1 MAAGATLEGFTTSS
15 FTHGGRRYPVYRR
28 GHGPGVVIVHE
39 IPGLH
44 PAVAAFGRRVADAGF
59 TAVLPE
65 LFGTLNRDFSAG
77 YIAGSMLRACIS
89 REFHVLARNASSPVT
104 NWLRALCREVH
115 AECGG
120 PGVGALGMCLTGN
133 FALALMVDEAVLA
146 PVLSQPSLPFG
157 VSRSHRAAL
166 HLSPEDLAVVKRRA
180 GEGCRVLG
188 LRFTHDA
195 LCPAARFETL
205 RRELGPGFEAIEID
219 SGPGNPHAIP
229 RTAHSVLTKDLV
241 DREGHPTRAALERTL
256 AFFAERLRP
265 AAWSP
270 SHEPAPGG

>member
-1 MAAGATLEGFTTSS
+1 MTAETLAGFTTGS
-15 FTHGGRRYPVYRR
+15 FVHDGRSYPVHRR
-28 GHGPGVVIVHE
+28 GQGPGVVIVHE

-44 PAVAAFGRRVADAGF
+44 PSVAAFGRRVADAGF

-65 LFGTLNRDFSAG
+65 LFGTLNRDLSAG

-89 REFHVLARNASSPVT
+89 REFSVLARHASSPIT
-104 NWLRALCREVH
+104 DWLRALCRSVH

-133 FALALMVDEAVLA
+133 FALALMVDDAVMA

-157 VSRSHRAAL
+157 VSAAHRAAL

-180 GEGCRVLG
+180 ANGCGVLG
-188 LRFTHDA
+188 LRFTRDP
-195 LCPAARFETL
+195 LCPGARFDTL
-205 RRELGPGFEAIEID
+205 RRELGAGFEAVEID
-219 SGPGNPHAIP
+219 SGPGNAHGIP

-256 AFFAERLRP
+256 AFFAERLKP
-265 AAWSP
+265 AI
-270 SHEPAPGG
+270 G